1 MTVTY
6 NYMGT
11 LEQTKITKIDICK
24 EIFMCEHYASLY
36 WDLDVLRVIE
46 YVKRNMNCVRAY
58 TKYGPYV
65 CVCWMVG
72 LFHADYTH
80 SFLLLHALPS
90 ADADY
95 SIFIFN
101 NIRPSPEALISI

>member
-65 CVCWMVG
+65 CVLDGRAFSCR
-72 LFHADYTH
+72 LH
-80 SFLLLHALPS
+80 SFFFAAD